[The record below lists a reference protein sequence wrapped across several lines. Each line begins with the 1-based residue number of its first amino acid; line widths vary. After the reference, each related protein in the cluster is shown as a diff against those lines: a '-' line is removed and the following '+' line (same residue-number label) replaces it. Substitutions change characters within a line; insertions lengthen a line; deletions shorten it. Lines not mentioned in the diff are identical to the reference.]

1 MRNVFALFALL
12 LLTMTVG
19 AQDGL
24 TLTPLGTYA
33 TGAFDEGAAEIVAY
47 DAATQTLFVVN
58 GAASTVDLL
67 DMADPTTLTLKAQI
81 DASAYGDAA
90 TSVAVYNGLVA
101 VAIPAEET
109 GDNGVVAFFSADG
122 AFLSQVTVGALP
134 DMVTFNADGTKVVT
148 ANEGEPSDDYSI
160 DPEGSV
166 SIIDLSGGDAAAL
179 TDADVVTVGFADFNT
194 DGARAAE
201 LPAEVRVFG
210 PNATVAQ
217 DLEPEYVAIAGDVA
231 YVTLQE
237 NNALAIIDLTA
248 GSVVGIAA
256 LGFKDHMAEGNR
268 IDTTDADGGF
278 MLQNVP
284 VLGMYQP
291 DAIAAYTAPDG
302 TVYLLTAN
310 EGDTRDYDGYS
321 EEGEISELTLD
332 AEVFPNAAELQT
344 EEIAGKLEVVTST
357 GDTDGD
363 GDLDAL
369 YLPGARSF
377 TVWTTDG
384 ALVWDSG
391 EALETITAEAY
402 PDYFNSSNDG
412 TELDDR
418 SDNKGPE
425 PEALTVGVIDGVAY
439 AFVGLERIGGVMVYD
454 LTDPTAPAFVTYANN
469 RNFEADPETAEALDL
484 GPEGVLFIPAA
495 DAPDGVTNLLVVAN
509 EISGTTTVFAV
520 NR

>member
-1 MRNVFALFALL
+1 MHRLVLVLVALL
-12 LLTMTVG
+12 MVFPVG

-24 TLTPLGTYA
+24 TLTPIGTYA
-33 TGAFDEGAAEIVAY
+33 TGLFDEAAAEIAAY
-47 DAATQTLFVVN
+47 DAATRTLFVVN
-58 GAASTVDLL
+58 GGSSTIDLL
-67 DMADPTTLTLKAQI
+67 DITDPTAITLKGQI
-81 DASAYGDAA
+81 DATEYGGDA

-101 VAIPAEET
+101 IAFPAEEKT
-109 GDNGVVAFFSADG
+109 NPGTVGFFTADAAFISA
-122 AFLSQVTVGALP
+122 VTVGALP
-134 DMVTFNADGTKVVT
+134 DMLTFNADGTKVVV
-148 ANEGEPSDDYSI
+148 ANEGEPNDNYTI

-179 TDADVVTVGFADFNT
+179 TDANVVTVSFTDFNT

-217 DLEPEYVAIAGDVA
+217 DLEPEYIAVVGETA

-237 NNALAIIDLTA
+237 ANALAVIDLAA
-248 GSVVGIAA
+248 GSVEAIVA

-268 IDTTDADGGF
+268 IDTTDEDGGF

-291 DAIAAYTAPDG
+291 DAIAAVTAADG
-302 TVYLLTAN
+302 SVYLLTAN

-321 EEGEISELTLD
+321 EEGEVSELTLD
-332 AEVFPNAAELQT
+332 AEAFPNAADIQAET
-344 EEIAGKLEVVTST
+344 AAGKLGVITST
-357 GDTDGD
+357 GDANGD
-363 GDLDAL
+363 GAFEAL

-377 TVWTTDG
+377 SVWSVDG
-384 ALVWDSG
+384 TLVWDSG
-391 EALETITAEAY
+391 EDFETITAAAY

-425 PEALTVGVIDGVAY
+425 PEGITTAVIDGVTY
-439 AFVGLERIGGVMVYD
+439 AFIGLERIGGVMVYD
-454 LTDPTAPAFVTYANN
+454 VTDPTAPVFVTYTNN
-469 RNFEADPETAEALDL
+469 RNFEADPATAEALDL
-484 GPEGVLFIPAA
+484 GPEGLLFIPAA
-495 DAPDGVTNLLVVAN
+495 DAPDGQTNLLVVTN
-509 EISGTTTVFAV
+509 EVSGTTTIFSVE
-520 NR
+520 